1 MHNDV
6 GLNQQLQHSWKPD
19 EQKIQPR
26 TQKGEKCEQHFTV
39 TLQATYH

>member
-6 GLNQQLQHSWKPD
+6 GLNQQLQHSWEPD

-26 TQKGEKCEQHFTV
+26 TQKGKMCEQHFSV